1 MSSTQTSLVK
11 DGGCSRTASSSDSVR
26 DLESG
31 IRKAMLLNVALA
43 HLQSFKLFPIVASL
57 AQKLGVARVV

>member
-1 MSSTQTSLVK
+1 
-11 DGGCSRTASSSDSVR
+11 
-26 DLESG
+26 
-31 IRKAMLLNVALA
+31 MLLNVALA